1 MFRIIAATALSTG
14 IAGPVLAEAHMM
26 DMSDLIRTRDIT
38 GGPVYSI
45 ADRYDEATWGTYGD
59 VDPYDYNAYGYGT
72 DYRQI
77 GEIED
82 VILDRDGQMVGIVAE
97 VGGFLDIG
105 DKHVVVPVQD
115 IRLTAVDDANL
126 SYITRLS
133 EEQLE
138 ELPSVDEGWFD

>member
-1 MFRIIAATALSTG
+1 MIRTLATAALSVA
-14 IAGPVLAEAHMM
+14 IAGPVLAEAHMADM
-26 DMSDLIRTRDIT
+26 DGLIRTRDIT
-38 GGPVYSI
+38 GGPVYSV

-82 VILDRDGQMVGIVAE
+82 VILDAQGQLVGIVAE

-105 DKHVVVPVQD
+105 DKHVMVPVQD
-115 IRLTAVDDANL
+115 VRLTAVDDASL

-138 ELPSVDEGWFD
+138 ELPSVDEAWFD